1 MWLDD
6 CINFLFRNHPFSLIL
21 LCTKETNIMAFR
33 KGKSFLKSQE
43 LKYDTYNFRNQCLI
57 YSKER
62 NVAYTRNYTTICII
76 KGEKIDQV

>member
-1 MWLDD
+1 
-6 CINFLFRNHPFSLIL
+6 
-21 LCTKETNIMAFR
+21 MAFR